1 MAIPVLVILAVLWAV
16 VLVPPLLRSRS
27 EARRSD
33 SVGDFT
39 YRLGVLSK
47 TGGHSTSV
55 PRRAGT
61 RPARPVGAPGA
72 PAYRP
77 TTAAQRR
84 RRDVLLTL
92 AVGAMLTLGL
102 AAGTGLGAV
111 WVVHLLI
118 DALLLVYVVALARMR
133 SVAGERHAKVAYL
146 PNRGRPELLL
156 RRTGS
161 S

>member
-1 MAIPVLVILAVLWAV
+1 LAIPVLVILGVLWAV

-27 EARRSD
+27 EARRTD

-47 TGGHSTSV
+47 TGGHRTAA
-55 PRRAGT
+55 PRRPTAG
-61 RPARPVGAPGA
+61 PAAG
-72 PAYRP
+72 PAYRGM
-77 TTAAQRR
+77 TRAQRR

-92 AVGAMLTLGL
+92 AVAAMLTLGL
-102 AAGTGLGAV
+102 AAATAMTPM
-111 WVVHLLI
+111 WIAHLLV
-118 DALLLVYVVALARMR
+118 DALLLTYVLAIVRTR
-133 SVAGERHAKVAYL
+133 SVVTERRAKVAYL

>member
-47 TGGHSTSV
+47 TGGHASAA
-55 PRRAGT
+55 PRRPSG
-61 RPARPVGAPGA
+61 RPGPVPAPRGMT
-72 PAYRP
+72 P
-77 TTAAQRR
+77 AQRR

-92 AVGAMLTLGL
+92 TVAVMLTLGL
-102 AAGTGLGAV
+102 AAGTGLTMV
-111 WVVHLLI
+111 WALHLLV
-118 DALLLVYVVALARMR
+118 DALLVLYVLAIVRTR
-133 SVAGERHAKVAYL
+133 TVVSERRAKVAYL
-146 PNRGRPELLL
+146 PNPGRPELLL